1 MKQKFDPLKW
11 ENHES
16 LAAKHSHL
24 ITTFQLSDFEELS
37 EEEPFN
43 LENALPKE
51 RMQRISSRR
60 LEIKAAK

>member
-24 ITTFQLSDFEELS
+24 ITTFQLSDFEEQS

-43 LENALPKE
+43 LEAELPKD
-51 RMQRISSRR
+51 RMQRIASKR
-60 LEIKAAK
+60 LERKA

>member
-1 MKQKFDPLKW
+1 
-11 ENHES
+11 
-16 LAAKHSHL
+16 
-24 ITTFQLSDFEELS
+24 LS